1 MARSRL
7 MYRAASPGEPTS
19 RAGAESKL
27 TIDSGRVLSST
38 LDAVDVTPPA
48 SRDTATSE
56 GLPSMSI
63 KISSRSAVVP
73 SRTKVASPVTVG
85 PDAAGAAESG
95 WGRQEFGPAPVR
107 GAGGL
112 PAGRAG
118 RKGR

>member
-95 WGRQEFGPAPVR
+95 RGRPGGGPAAVR
-107 GAGGL
+107 GAGAAVG
-112 PAGRAG
+112 GRPRG
-118 RKGR
+118 RG